1 MSCKWVEFVMSSIL
15 QRLGCTAGLITFLL
29 GVAGVA
35 EAAPDKKGWVAVLT
49 DPNDKTW
56 YVDNGSIQGRGRF
69 RYFWSYTTGGTPY
82 RENGKLA
89 YSMAFYLSVD
99 CQQKRFR
106 LRYARSLDENSNTI
120 KEYNFGDRLPLGS
133 PRSGS
138 GEEASMNYVCAS
150 R

>member
-1 MSCKWVEFVMSSIL
+1 MVGFVMLSIL
-15 QRLGCTAGLITFLL
+15 QKLGCTAGVTIFLL
-29 GVAGVA
+29 GVVGFA
-35 EAAPDKKGWVAVLT
+35 EAAPDKKGWVAVFT
-49 DPNDKTW
+49 DRSDKTW
-56 YVDNGSIQGRGRF
+56 YVDNGSIQGHGRF

-106 LRYARSLDENSNTI
+106 LRYAKSLDENSNTI
-120 KEYNFGDRLPLGS
+120 KEYNFGDSLPLGS
-133 PRSGS
+133 PRSDS